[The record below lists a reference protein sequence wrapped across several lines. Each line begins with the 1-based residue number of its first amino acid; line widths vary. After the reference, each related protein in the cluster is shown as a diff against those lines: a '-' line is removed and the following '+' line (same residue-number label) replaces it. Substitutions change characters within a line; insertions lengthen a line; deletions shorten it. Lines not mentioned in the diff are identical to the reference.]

1 MGLLNKIF
9 GDNTALEEAKEDQQE
24 SSNGVSYLDDMSQQT
39 PDEQKLAHYIKT
51 KTEESR
57 THSSRISHE
66 GIWMTN
72 TAYLLGFDGVFY
84 DTSTRTFR
92 SSAKGN
98 QSIRRNRVHVNKILP
113 SAQNRLARLCKN
125 PPRYDVLPNTS
136 DEEDKQAARVGIQ
149 VINMVWRKQ
158 EVDKKRINLYMSM
171 QQHGHSYVKVS
182 WDPTLGEQILDPDT
196 NELLYEGDIR
206 LDVCSAFELFPDP
219 LAKTLDECAW
229 LIQAKVRK
237 LDYFKTHYPERGH
250 IVKEEGAWLLSAQY
264 ESRINTLNNLGQGQ
278 TGAQNIVKNCA
289 IELSYYEPRSDK
301 YPNGRLCVAG
311 NGVLLANKELP
322 VGEVP
327 FAKFDDTL
335 VGGKYY
341 SESIVT
347 HTRPLQDQYNRN
359 IALRSTWLNK
369 LLAGKYLAA
378 KGHGL
383 AQEAFNDQSGEV
395 VEYDPVP
402 GATEPKPLTPPTI
415 PSYAYQED
423 DRVKGDFY
431 DIYGINEVS
440 RGVLPAAG
448 IPAIGMQFLMEQDDT
463 RIGITTESNEY
474 SWARVGKLVLMYA
487 SKFYKSERML
497 KSSGKNLQ
505 YAITS
510 FIGSDLRDNHDVTV
524 IRGSTLPGS
533 KVLKRQELLNIFSQG
548 LLGSPQDPEVQEK
561 VLGALEFGDVAEAW
575 ADIAV
580 DRAQIEQQIKQ
591 IEQEIIPFFDQGQN
605 HKLHLIFKNRYKKS
619 SQWDKLS
626 QLSKQILDQ
635 DMQKRIQF
643 LMHLANPQ
651 INTMKM
657 AAAHSIHDAQQQI
670 QNTPPGQPVAGPAT
684 PMPNAAPG
692 GQ

>member
-1 MGLLNKIF
+1 MGLLDKVF
-9 GDNTALEEAKEDQQE
+9 SDAQFAGPKDDTSLD
-24 SSNGVSYLDDMSQQT
+24 NGVSYLKTMSEQT
-39 PDEQKLAHYIKT
+39 PDEVKLAHFIRT

-98 QSIRRNRVHVNKILP
+98 QSIRRNRVHVNKVLP

-125 PPRYDVLPNTS
+125 PPRYDVIPNTS

-158 EVDKKRINLYMSM
+158 EVDKKRINLYMLF

-182 WDPTLGEQILDPDT
+182 WDDQLGEQILDPDS
-196 NELLYEGDIR
+196 NELMYEGDIR
-206 LDVCSAFELFPDP
+206 LDVCSAFEMFPDP
-219 LAKTLDECAW
+219 LAKSLEECSW

-237 LDYFKTHYPERGH
+237 LDYFKSHYPERGH
-250 IVKEEGAWLLSAQY
+250 LVKEEGAWLLSAQY
-264 ESRINTLNNLGQGQ
+264 EARINTLNNLGQGQ
-278 TGAQNIVKNCA
+278 TGAQNVVKNCA
-289 IELSYYEPRSDK
+289 IELSYYEPRTEK
-301 YPNGRLCVAG
+301 HPNGRLCVAA
-311 NGVLLANKELP
+311 NGVLLGNKELP

-341 SESIVT
+341 SESIIT

-359 IALRSTWLNK
+359 VALRSTWLNK

-383 AQEAFNDQSGEV
+383 AQEAFNDQSGEI

-402 GATEPKPLTPPTI
+402 GATEPKALTPPMI
-415 PSYAYQED
+415 PQYAYQED
-423 DRVKGDFY
+423 DRVKADFY
-431 DIYGINEVS
+431 DIYGLGDVS
-440 RGVLPAAG
+440 RGIMPAAG
-448 IPAIGMQFLMEQDDT
+448 IPAIGMQYLQEQDDT

-474 SWARVGKLVLMYA
+474 SWARVGKLILMHA

-497 KSSGKNLQ
+497 KASGKNLQ
-505 YAITS
+505 YAIKAFTGAD
-510 FIGSDLRDNHDVTV
+510 IKDNHDVTV
-524 IRGSTLPGS
+524 VRGSTLPGS
-533 KVLKRQELLNIFSQG
+533 KVLKRQELLNVYSQG
-548 LLGSPQDPEVQEK
+548 LLGNPSDPKVQEN

-575 ADIAV
+575 RKNAL
-580 DRAQIEQQIKQ
+580 DRAQIDKQIKQ
-591 IEQEIIPFFDQGQN
+591 VEQGIVPEFDELQN
-605 HKLHLIFKNRYKKS
+605 HPLHIELKNEYKISDK
-619 SQWDKLS
+619 WDKAS
-626 QLSKQILDQ
+626 PTSKQLMNNDIQ
-635 DMQKRIQF
+635 QRIQF
-643 LMHLANPQ
+643 LMHLANPGLA
-651 INTMKM
+651 TATM
-657 AAAHSIHDAQQQI
+657 AAQHAVQNGQQQL
-670 QNTPPGQPVAGPAT
+670 QAMPAAGAQP
-684 PMPNAAPG
+684 PMPMAQG
-692 GQ
+692 G